1 MSYTREVVPMHRL
14 ISRMAAV
21 VLCAAFAVAD
31 CSVASAGRRDL
42 FHSGLHGFRGFCGG
56 VFIPIPCWAAILV
69 TCTEATI
76 PIPSMRTMR
85 PTAIS
90 SGSIGPSS
98 TRSCGVASGGAC
110 ELSPIARNSENRRGI
125 QQFEWRVISASVT
138 FIQPQTSPTQ
148 VVMGRL
154 LPGT

>member
-1 MSYTREVVPMHRL
+1 MHRL

-31 CSVASAGRRDL
+31 CSVASAGRRGL

-56 VFIPIPCWAAILV
+56 GIYPYSLLGCYPRYLHGSYYPYSFYEDDAPDCDFVWV
-69 TCTEATI
+69 N
-76 PIPSMRTMR
+76 RTVKHK
-85 PTAIS
+85 IVQ
-90 SGSIGPSS
+90 
-98 TRSCGVASGGAC
+98 VASGGAC

-125 QQFEWRVISASVT
+125 QQFEWRVISGSVT
-138 FIQPQTSPTQ
+138 FIQPQTRPTQ